1 MWNRLQSLLFSAK
14 HTSDAS
20 GQGESFARGRLRL
33 LVADITTL
41 QVEAIV
47 NAANE
52 SLLGGGGVDGAI
64 HAAAGPELLKECRE
78 LGGCPTGQARLT
90 KGYRLPAR
98 YVIHAVGP
106 IYRDGRQGEEH
117 LLQSCYREA
126 LKLSVENRLGS
137 IAFPCI
143 STGIFGYPK
152 EEACRIAIATVRD
165 WLNSHDLPREVVF
178 CCYSAADGQVY
189 RQQLLGTQ
197 TE

>member
-1 MWNRLQSLLFSAK
+1 MWNRFQSLLLGESRS
-14 HTSDAS
+14 SDES

-41 QVEAIV
+41 QVDAVV

-64 HAAAGPELLKECRE
+64 HAAAGPELLQECRKV
-78 LGGCPTGQARLT
+78 GGCPTGQARLT

-98 YVIHAVGP
+98 YVIHTVGP
-106 IYRDGRQGEEH
+106 IYRDGRHGEEV
-117 LLQSCYREA
+117 LLQSCYLES
-126 LKLSVENRLGS
+126 LKLAVGQELGR

-152 EEACRIAIATVRD
+152 EQACRIAIAGVLD
-165 WLNSHDLPREVVF
+165 WLKTHDLPREVVF
-178 CCYSAADGQVY
+178 CCYGAADGQVY
-189 RQQLLGTQ
+189 RQQLLGIG

>member
-1 MWNRLQSLLFSAK
+1 M
-14 HTSDAS
+14 
-20 GQGESFARGRLRL
+20 EGRLRL
-33 LVADITTL
+33 MVADITTL
-41 QVEAIV
+41 QVDAIV

-64 HAAAGPELLKECRE
+64 HAAAGPELLQECRK
-78 LGGCPTGQARLT
+78 LGSCPTGQARLT

-117 LLQSCYREA
+117 ALQSCYLES
-126 LKLSVENRLGS
+126 LKLAAGHDLGT

-152 EEACRIAIATVRD
+152 EEACRIALATVLD
-165 WLNSHDLPREVVF
+165 WIKSHDLPREVVF

-189 RQQLLGTQ
+189 RRQLLEITPN
-197 TE
+197 